1 MCVYGRVIDRGKNT
15 KTHHCDYLSCGLR
28 TRAESSAI
36 RHQLYRYNNRPYTHR
51 VTAIIIWGMK
61 KSFRIYDWRPDDCV
75 QRGDGIPPYGL
86 HLVCRSFFSTIIVFY
101 LFIIK
106 KYTLDQQ
113 PRNLYCKKHET
124 FSPKNQSGKWYTT
137 RLTCVH
143 RAIWIVSKTLISGPV
158 VRQIS
163 QRAGMNLSDRP
174 DSTSL

>member
-75 QRGDGIPPYGL
+75 QRGDDIPPYGL
-86 HLVCRSFFSTIIVFY
+86 HLVCRSFFSAIIVFY

-106 KYTLDQQ
+106 NVHLTGNHATSTAKNTKRSRRRTNPENYTRRAWRVFIVRFRSFQ
-113 PRNLYCKKHET
+113 KH
-124 FSPKNQSGKWYTT
+124 WYQG
-137 RLTCVH
+137 R
-143 RAIWIVSKTLISGPV
+143 
-158 VRQIS
+158 
-163 QRAGMNLSDRP
+163 
-174 DSTSL
+174 